1 MDADIHSLLQNDIP
15 SPTRTEAEKLV
26 AELCAQIDAIAE
38 RIPTRN
44 AGPFMEGR
52 MRASRTVSREFI
64 ASMAFVVEHT
74 ASLAALGTFDSQNA
88 RAMLQFTS
96 AFRVFTDRVAV
107 LLTSVNHTLESW
119 RTEVAE
125 EAIQTY
131 AIAKGMARDP
141 GSAELA
147 GHVANLR
154 RDLGRRNGSH
164 TSHKSDPV

>member
-1 MDADIHSLLQNDIP
+1 MDAEIHPIAQNDIP
-15 SPTRTEAEKLV
+15 SPTQTEAEKLV

-38 RIPTRN
+38 RIPSRT
-44 AGPFMEGR
+44 AHPFMAGR

-64 ASMAFVVEHT
+64 ASMIFVVEGT
-74 ASLAALGTFDSQNA
+74 ASLAALGTFDPQNA

-119 RTEVAE
+119 RAEVAD

-154 RDLGRRNGSH
+154 RDLGRRNGTHASRR
-164 TSHKSDPV
+164 